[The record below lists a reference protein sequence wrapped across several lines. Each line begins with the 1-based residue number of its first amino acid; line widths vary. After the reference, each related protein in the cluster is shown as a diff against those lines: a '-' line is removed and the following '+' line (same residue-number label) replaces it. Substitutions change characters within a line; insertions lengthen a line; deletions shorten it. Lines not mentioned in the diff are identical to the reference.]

1 MLLLL
6 QQRNPEFVRVLY
18 AELWSPDLDLDVDMD
33 VVFVHVSSLGGVTSS
48 TYERVWGSSLT
59 ALLGSTTRQDRQG

>member
-48 TYERVWGSSLT
+48 TNVFGGLP
-59 ALLGSTTRQDRQG
+59 